1 MSDTTTPISSPSGAV
16 AGVWQRQ
23 RGGGGIA
30 LPEVPEN
37 LRAQRHG
44 WFATWRWALV
54 WLTQLVFYGLPWLS
68 WNDRQAILSTWA
80 PAGSISSGWFFTL
93 RISFT

>member
-1 MSDTTTPISSPSGAV
+1 V
-16 AGVWQRQ
+16 A
-23 RGGGGIA
+23 
-30 LPEVPEN
+30 EVVS
-37 LRAQRHG
+37 LYQKSRKIYARSVTG

-80 PAGSISSGWFFTL
+80 PAGSISSGWFFTR